1 MLRLALASVLLFS
14 TGAASQTATQVDH
27 PRPEVDQKADSPIAT
42 PSSELPEAPSSI
54 GGSPTSADSAPAMSG
69 TRFVA
74 ATAVEEQK
82 RNGNPR
88 VVDSKFILLNAL
100 STLALVADLETT
112 AHDLEG
118 TRSAELNPLFGQHP
132 SRARLY
138 GVSVPLNVISF
149 YVSYHYK
156 KSQPSRSLWKVG
168 PALSIAVHT
177 AATINNLIV
186 AR

>member
-1 MLRLALASVLLFS
+1 MA
-14 TGAASQTATQVDH
+14 
-27 PRPEVDQKADSPIAT
+27 AT
-42 PSSELPEAPSSI
+42 P
-54 GGSPTSADSAPAMSG
+54 
-69 TRFVA
+69 
-74 ATAVEEQK
+74 VEERN
-82 RNGNPR
+82 RNGNLR

-118 TRSAELNPLFGQHP
+118 AKSAELNPLFGQHP

-138 GVSVPLNVISF
+138 GVSVPLNVISI

-156 KSQPSRSLWKVG
+156 KSQPSRSLWKIG

>member
-1 MLRLALASVLLFS
+1 MLRLALSSVLLFS
-14 TGAASQTATQVDH
+14 IGAASQTATQVDH
-27 PRPEVDQKADSPIAT
+27 PLPEVDQKADSATAT
-42 PSSELPEAPSSI
+42 PSSELPEAPSAI
-54 GGSPTSADSAPAMSG
+54 GGSRKSTDGAPVVSG

-74 ATAVEEQK
+74 TTPVEERN
-82 RNGNPR
+82 RNGNLR
-88 VVDSKFILLNAL
+88 TVDSKFILLNAL

-118 TRSAELNPLFGQHP
+118 AKSAELNPLFGQHP

-156 KSQPSRSLWKVG
+156 KSQPSRSLWKFG

>member
-1 MLRLALASVLLFS
+1 MLRLALASVLLLS
-14 TGAASQTATQVDH
+14 IGAVAQTATQLDH
-27 PRPEVDQKADSPIAT
+27 PRPAVDQRVDAAPATSSP
-42 PSSELPEAPSSI
+42 ELPEAPSAIAS
-54 GGSPTSADSAPAMSG
+54 SPKNTDGAPVVSG
-69 TRFVA
+69 TRFV
-74 ATAVEEQK
+74 TNTSVEERK

-88 VVDSKFILLNAL
+88 VVDSKFILLNTL
-100 STLALVADLETT
+100 STLAMVADLETT

-118 TRSAELNPLFGQHP
+118 AKSAELNPLFGQHP

-156 KSQPSRSLWKVG
+156 RSQPSRSLWKVG